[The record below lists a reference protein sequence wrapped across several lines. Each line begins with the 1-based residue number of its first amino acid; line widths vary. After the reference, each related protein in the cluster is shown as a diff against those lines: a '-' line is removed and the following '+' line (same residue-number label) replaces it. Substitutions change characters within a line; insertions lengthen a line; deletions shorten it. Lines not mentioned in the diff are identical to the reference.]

1 MNPLSAAPTLGY
13 RCQTIQSWN
22 HLTLTEKQTQR
33 EVLKALQRS
42 DLLVNGL
49 KELALMFPDFG
60 VVHLPHQLGVFI
72 NEPRLPENISSC
84 VFHLWE
90 RVSIVAFST
99 QFC

>member
-1 MNPLSAAPTLGY
+1 MNPSSAAPTLGY
-13 RCQTIQSWN
+13 RCQTIQSSN
-22 HLTLTEKQTQR
+22 QLTRTEKQTHTQR
-33 EVLKALQRS
+33 ALEVLNGLQRS

-90 RVSIVAFST
+90 S
-99 QFC
+99 